1 MFTLFPAMT
10 FFPSELHSDV
20 ALYLFQVVDV
30 ELHRDSLGED
40 YIPQPSSSKVTH
52 RAASPTLTTSLAQT
66 YGRSSSPVSHD
77 SSVDKGTTAD
87 YFCTFKI
94 IGIKYLRVFIYWTA

>member
-1 MFTLFPAMT
+1 M
-10 FFPSELHSDV
+10 
-20 ALYLFQVVDV
+20 

-52 RAASPTLTTSLAQT
+52 RAASPTLTASLAQT
-66 YGRSSSPVSHD
+66 YGRCSSPVSHD
-77 SSVDKGTTAD
+77 FSVDKGTPAD

-94 IGIKYLRVFIYWTA
+94 IGIMYLRACIYWTA